1 MTIYIMSNKIKI
13 KKHTLQY
20 GYLQLEKQEVDDIC
34 GKVEKEIREFFEKE
48 FPEEFKKFNT
58 KKENQDK
65 ERLEKMINESEE
77 DLQDIGEDSDEI
89 DDSEEKS
96 PGSNP
101 DIKKIYRKIAERSH
115 PDKIGDNTQADI
127 FSAAV
132 EAYKSN
138 NVAKLLDLAAL
149 LNIEFR
155 DLSEDTINIL
165 ENNITSLNKYI
176 LNKKSS
182 SGWSWH
188 QSKCDDEKKKII
200 EMILKTEGIIQ

>member
-1 MTIYIMSNKIKI
+1 MSNKIKI
-13 KKHTLQY
+13 KKNILQY

-48 FPEEFKKFNT
+48 FPEEFKKLNI

-65 ERLEKMINESEE
+65 EQLEKTINESEE
-77 DLQDIGEDSDEI
+77 DIKEDSDEI
-89 DDSEEKS
+89 GDNEEKS
-96 PGSNP
+96 HGKNP

-138 NVAKLLDLAAL
+138 NVAKLLDLSAL
-149 LNIEFR
+149 LNIEFM

-176 LNKKSS
+176 LTKKSS

-200 EMILKTEGIIQ
+200 EMILKTEGII